1 MTTLSHRTATD
12 LGIRGAVQK
21 LVDAVTDKVRE
32 TLARMKARHDCR
44 QMLDCE
50 EQVLPT
56 SVSPTPTSAAPT
68 TSAVPGAD
76 LSRRPQDPA
85 NMA

>member
-1 MTTLSHRTATD
+1 MTYISHRTAND

-21 LVDAVTDKVRE
+21 LVDAVTAKVRE

-50 EQVLPT
+50 EQVLRDVGVT
-56 SVSPTPTSAAPT
+56 H
-68 TSAVPGAD
+68 AD
-76 LSRRPQDPA
+76 IRRAYHECGPRR
-85 NMA
+85 